1 MVVGKFGM
9 VVKILPGQ
17 VMVDLSHQPG
27 GWKYQ
32 AFFYHGFKKPPR
44 AKGGRFFQFSLV
56 RKMGIFLNRLVKPF

>member
-32 AFFYHGFKKPPR
+32 AFFYHGFKKTPR